1 MKPIPLLYPLSLVY
15 GAGVGLRNLFFEW
28 NVLKSVRVPIPVIS
42 IGNITAGGS
51 GKTTLVEVFA
61 KKLGRL
67 GKKVAIVS
75 RGYGRTSKG
84 LVAVSSEQ
92 KVLVDATIGGDEPVL
107 LAERLSNVPVIVDAN
122 RVRGARYAI
131 ETFDPEIIL
140 MDDGFQHRYLFRDLD
155 VVIISARDVL
165 GRSFLLPAG
174 YRREFYSALER
185 ANIIVIS
192 KCSGPAE
199 VEIAKEKLRRWFGGD
214 VAAATTKPA
223 AWTDVRTR
231 QRKPLDELNGRRVV
245 AVCGIGDPSSFSAT
259 LGETNAIVVGQLTFP
274 DHHWYK
280 QNHIAQ
286 ITSAVRKTSAEYI
299 MTTEKDLKRFEASGE
314 LFHQLLRKVQIGSLD
329 IEVSFLNGEALIDA
343 ALRKVVSYEKEE
355 S

>member
-1 MKPIPLLYPLSLVY
+1 MYPLSLLY
-15 GAGVGLRNLFFEW
+15 GAGVTLRNLFFEW
-28 NVLKSVRVPIPVIS
+28 NVLKAVRVPIPVIS

-75 RGYGRTSKG
+75 RGYGRTSRG
-84 LVAVSSEQ
+84 LVVVSNEEQ
-92 KVLVDATIGGDEPVL
+92 VLVDAAIGGDEPIL

-131 ETFDPEIIL
+131 ESFDAEIIL

-155 VVIISARDVL
+155 IVVISAREVL

-174 YRREFYSALER
+174 YRREFYSALKR
-185 ANIIVIS
+185 ANVIVIS

-214 VAAATTKPA
+214 VAATTMKPI
-223 AWTDVRTR
+223 AWNDVMTQQSRR
-231 QRKPLDELNGRRVV
+231 AGLEELNGRRVV

-259 LGETNAIVVGQLTFP
+259 LGETNAIVVAQLTFP

-280 QNHIAQ
+280 QSHIAE
-286 ITSAVRKTSAEYI
+286 IISAVRKTSAEYI
-299 MTTEKDLKRFEASGE
+299 ITTGKDLKRFEASGE

-329 IEVSFLNGEALIDA
+329 IEVSFLSGEALIDA
-343 ALRKVVSYEKEE
+343 ALRKFVS
-355 S
+355 